1 MCLFLFKPWQQNCSI
16 FEELRFFGIRF
27 YQVKIYYK
35 KIVELS
41 VSSETFRDLQKT
53 SKTLSKTIALSL
65 HGGSVF
71 HGCPITNYNT
81 TIWLSWLN
89 AIIAISEP
97 KIYHFST

>member
-27 YQVKIYYK
+27 YPLKIYYK

-53 SKTLSKTIALSL
+53 SKTLSKTIASSL
-65 HGGSVF
+65 HAGSVF
-71 HGCPITNYNT
+71 HGCPIILWIACVRLVGGTTSQT
-81 TIWLSWLN
+81 TIRPFGFLG
-89 AIIAISEP
+89 
-97 KIYHFST
+97 